1 MKGCLLAGVILLM
14 VLGGVIIN
22 AIYIHHTADELMTM
36 VRELPAVPD
45 PEQTPLAIMKIRE
58 RLEER
63 SAVLGITVTYAAI
76 DRVSEALIALESYA
90 RTEDRRQ
97 YVATLAL
104 LPDLI
109 DELARTEK
117 LSMDNI
123 L

>member
-1 MKGCLLAGVILLM
+1 MKGCLLAGLILLM
-14 VLGGVIIN
+14 VVGGVIIN
-22 AIYIHHTADELMTM
+22 AIYIHYTADELMTM